1 MQEDDIHE
9 ICFFSSS
16 SVTGFLLGSGKE
28 KFLILF
34 VPPILVK
41 HKSALGTLN
50 TINIRYK
57 NKKC

>member
-1 MQEDDIHE
+1 MQEYDTHE
-9 ICFFSSS
+9 TWFFSSS

-28 KFLILF
+28 KFLIPF

-41 HKSALGTLN
+41 YKSTLGTLN

-57 NKKC
+57 ILKC